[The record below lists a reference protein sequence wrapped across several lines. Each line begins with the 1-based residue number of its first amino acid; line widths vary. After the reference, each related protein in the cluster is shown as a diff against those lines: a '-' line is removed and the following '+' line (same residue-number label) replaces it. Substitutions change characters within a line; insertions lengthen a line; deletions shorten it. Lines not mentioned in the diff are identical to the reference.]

1 MTSYE
6 PHQTPN
12 NEADPEMVRIL
23 KEMLEADETITARA
37 VARKHPAIKYASSV
51 TRHPFR
57 SALLAQFQSQQ
68 GQYRTWQAR
77 TPKRSR
83 EQLAAQLAQKDLR
96 ITELEHQVEI
106 LQVHSLAMIRTM
118 GELGGIGKLLK
129 LYDGYRDVRDEL
141 NRLRVLPQGE
151 VRRFELTNH
160 AASST
165 AAS

>member
-1 MTSYE
+1 MTSSE
-6 PHQTPN
+6 SQQKPS
-12 NEADPEMVRIL
+12 NETDPEMVRIL
-23 KEMLEADETITARA
+23 KEMLEADETISARA
-37 VARKHPAIKYASSV
+37 VARKHPAIKHASSV

-68 GQYRTWQAR
+68 AQYRTWQAR

-129 LYDGYRDVRDEL
+129 LYDGYRDIRNEL
-141 NRLRVLPQGE
+141 GRLGALPPGE
-151 VRRFELTNH
+151 VKQFELARRATS
-160 AASST
+160 A
-165 AAS
+165 